1 MARKWQISVL
11 RKSSEKGSSST
22 AAVANKGHFTVYTSE
37 GKRFIVPLVYL
48 ESNVFKELLKISEE
62 EYGLPRNGPITLPCD
77 AVFMEYVLCLLRR
90 RISEDMERALLIGSI
105 LVPHQH
111 ISSSSS
117 SSSFLGVG
125 HASTTHIT
133 VCSF

>member
-11 RKSSEKGSSST
+11 RKSSEKGSSAT
-22 AAVANKGHFTVYTSE
+22 ASVANKGHFTVYTSE

-62 EYGLPRNGPITLPCD
+62 EYGLPRNGPITMPCD

-117 SSSFLGVG
+117 SSFLGIG